1 MGDLTPIRPRLA
13 ALLPRLA
20 SESDGE
26 VVATARAIGRQ
37 LRRAG
42 ADWHALAEAV
52 TAEPRERPV
61 YTEPAPDP
69 YADPRDVVLWLEM
82 RPHRLRPKERAFIN
96 DLAAYVRLGTFRPTA
111 KQLNWLD
118 KIHAR
123 VMREE
128 GGGDEW

>member
-1 MGDLTPIRPRLA
+1 MCDLSLIRPKLA

-20 SESDGE
+20 SDCDGE

-52 TAEPRERPV
+52 TAEPQ
-61 YTEPAPDP
+61 EPEPDP
-69 YADPRDVVLWLEM
+69 EADARDVVLWLAK
-82 RPHRLRPKERAFIN
+82 RAQRLRPKERAFIN

-123 VMREE
+123 VVCEE